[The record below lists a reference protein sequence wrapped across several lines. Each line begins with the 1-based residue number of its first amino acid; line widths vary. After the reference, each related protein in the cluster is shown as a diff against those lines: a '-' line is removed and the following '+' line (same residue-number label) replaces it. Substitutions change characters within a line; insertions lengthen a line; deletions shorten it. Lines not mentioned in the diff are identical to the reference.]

1 MHSATRFVS
10 GNKSFHS
17 HLTLW
22 LVALFLLFPVLS
34 ATAQP
39 APFKEEIFGTLI
51 ELPDEYLAL
60 LVNLAGVLNESEDS
74 INLFM
79 ETPREFLLDEG
90 IDLQPDAFQ
99 VTGVNFMLPPAVE
112 GEPWFGVAEPLEGLI
127 FEPKGLGVFYD
138 NVAIFIQE
146 VFEPVEESEAKEATD
161 HQTDMFRFI
170 GDRFPGDTL
179 DRLREVMRELDAM
192 EADDALRL
200 EFIDNPR
207 AYLIGQDLTLPAY
220 SYRIT
225 AIDLNRAEKAGSVV
239 PGEIRAGL
247 GAVREGIGVFYNNLG
262 VFLQRAI

>member
-1 MHSATRFVS
+1 MHNVVHSIFRSKSARAP
-10 GNKSFHS
+10 
-17 HLTLW
+17 LTLW

-39 APFKEEIFGTLI
+39 VPFKEEIFGTLI

-60 LVNLAGVLNESEDS
+60 LVDLTSVLNESEDS

-79 ETPREFLLDEG
+79 EAPREFLLDEG
-90 IDLQPDAFQ
+90 IDLKRDAFQ
-99 VTGVNFMLPPAVE
+99 ITGINFMLPTVVE
-112 GEPWFGVAEPLEGLI
+112 GEPWFGIAEPLEDLI

-146 VFEPVEESEAKEATD
+146 AFEPVEEGDAKAATD

-179 DRLREVMRELDAM
+179 DRLREVMRQLDAM
-192 EADDALRL
+192 DVEDARRL
-200 EFIDNPR
+200 EFLDNPR

-220 SYRIT
+220 SYRII
-225 AIDLNRAEKAGSVV
+225 AIDLNRAELAGSVV
-239 PGEIRAGL
+239 PGEIRTGL
-247 GAVREGIGVFYNNLG
+247 GEVREGIGVFYNNLG
-262 VFLQRAI
+262 VFLQRAV